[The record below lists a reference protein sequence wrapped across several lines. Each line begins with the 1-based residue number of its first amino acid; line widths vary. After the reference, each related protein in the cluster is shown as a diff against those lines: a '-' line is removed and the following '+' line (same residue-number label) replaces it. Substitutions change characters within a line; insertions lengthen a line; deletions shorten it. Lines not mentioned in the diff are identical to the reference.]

1 MKTELAIE
9 IPTRVIEK
17 RRYFEISGTWN
28 EARGVMPDT
37 RVRKKVSTFLAS
49 MSNSKDFRAER
60 SNFEPFLVTQK
71 WTE

>member
-37 RVRKKVSTFLAS
+37 RVRKKVSTFWVQYLILRILELDRKILNPS
-49 MSNSKDFRAER
+49 
-60 SNFEPFLVTQK
+60 
-71 WTE
+71 

>member
-1 MKTELAIE
+1 MAIKTELAIE

-37 RVRKKVSTFLAS
+37 RVRKKVSTFFGFNVKFKGFS
-49 MSNSKDFRAER
+49 S
-60 SNFEPFLVTQK
+60 
-71 WTE
+71 